1 MQQPTPISRSLF
13 GLGLALSL
21 LLLLWHSWESRFFTD
36 DAFIAFR
43 YARNLADGH
52 GLVFNPGFEAVEGFS
67 SPLWVLLLALFAR
80 LGLEPPN
87 AALGL
92 SALATLVLWAGLLQ
106 LTRRT
111 LPAGSSPH
119 WALLPLGLLS
129 LTRSVAVWSSGGLE
143 TRFFEA
149 LVICTLLALLRELDR
164 ERARQT
170 ASRIPLGGL
179 LLGCLAWTR
188 PEGALLIFTMPLAVA
203 LLGPRDRSRLSALG
217 RTFCSALLL
226 LCFLFAAR
234 LWLFGEWLP
243 NTYYAKLDGRSWWS
257 MGLAYLAMFS
267 LEYAAWSWLPLCLW
281 GALRL
286 GRSSSA
292 LQLVLG
298 LCLPLLVYSVA
309 IGGDHFEYRP
319 LDLFMPYAYWLL
331 TLGAQQLW
339 HRPSLRIPLGA
350 WLLLATL
357 GIWSL
362 PRASKSNYPEQY
374 QPGFPGLVQST
385 AAASFPRAEQGLL
398 YGLPGFAQL
407 ARWHRQLLQHTSKH
421 FVGLR
426 MEEHRLFLAQVR
438 EHAGRLRRLV
448 DSGRLP
454 AETHIAIDCVGA
466 IPYLS
471 DLRVLDRLGL
481 TDAEVARS
489 GFVRAE
495 LSAHGKYAKS
505 DLAQRRGVDLWAVH
519 PSFLLWESDSLEY
532 RQVLEAARAAGQE
545 LGLAEVEPGWV
556 LLAWLPQGLAAA
568 QARLPKL
575 GLRSSLP

>member
-1 MQQPTPISRSLF
+1 MQQSTPITRSLF
-13 GLGLALSL
+13 GLGLVLSL
-21 LLLLWHSWESRFFTD
+21 LVLLWHSLESRFFSD

-43 YARNLADGH
+43 YARNLAQGH

-67 SPLWVLLLALFAR
+67 SPLWVLLLAFFTR
-80 LGLEPPN
+80 LGFEPPSV
-87 AALGL
+87 AMGL

-111 LPAGSSPH
+111 LPAGSSPL
-119 WALLPLGLLS
+119 WALVPLGLLS

-149 LVICTLLALLRELDR
+149 LVICTLLVLLRELDR
-164 ERARQT
+164 ERAGQA
-170 ASRIPLGGL
+170 ASRISLGGL

-188 PEGALLIFTMPLAVA
+188 PEGALLIFTIPLAVA
-203 LLGPRDRSRLSALG
+203 LLGPRDRTRLSALG
-217 RTFCSALLL
+217 RTLCTALVLLL
-226 LCFLFAAR
+226 LLFAAR

-243 NTYYAKLDGRSWWS
+243 NTYYAKLDGRSWWG
-257 MGLAYLAMFS
+257 MGLAYVAMFG
-267 LEYAAWSWLPLCLW
+267 LEYGAWIWLPLCLW
-281 GALRL
+281 GAVRL
-286 GRSSSA
+286 GRSSTA

-298 LCLPLLVYSVA
+298 MCGPLLIYCVA

-319 LDLFMPYAYWLL
+319 LDLFVPYAYWLL
-331 TLGAQQLW
+331 ALGAQQLW
-339 HRPSLRIPLGA
+339 QKPHLRIPIGA

-374 QPGFPGLVQST
+374 QPGFPGLVQSAS
-385 AAASFPRAEQGLL
+385 AARFPRGEAGLL
-398 YGLPGFAQL
+398 YGLPGLEQL
-407 ARWHRQLLQHTSKH
+407 ARWHRRLLQHTSKH

-426 MEEHRLFLAQVR
+426 MEEHRLFLRQVKAR
-438 EHAGRLRRLV
+438 GERLRRLV

-454 AETHIAIDCVGA
+454 ADTHIAIDCVGA

-481 TDAEVARS
+481 TDAEVAHS

-495 LSAHGKYAKS
+495 LSAHGKYAS
-505 DLAQRRGVDLWAVH
+505 TALAQRQGVDLWAVH
-519 PSFLLWESDSLEY
+519 PSFLLWESGSLEY
-532 RQVLEAARAAGQE
+532 RQVLDASRAAGQE

-575 GLRSSLP
+575 GLRSSLR